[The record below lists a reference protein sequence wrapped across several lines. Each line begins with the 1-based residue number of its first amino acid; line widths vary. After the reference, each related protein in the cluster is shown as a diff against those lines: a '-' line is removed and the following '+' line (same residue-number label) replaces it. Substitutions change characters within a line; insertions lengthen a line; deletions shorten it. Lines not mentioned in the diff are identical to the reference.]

1 MTSIGNKKMSTH
13 VSPPANIITFRLT
26 LTDMTFDH
34 TEWIGQY
41 FRPRQM
47 KYYQTVSQDCIIN
60 LYISGNAENLEEIQ
74 QNLDFSYVRILKMMY
89 STDDMV
95 RLLAGAALAVFAF
108 NSLQNQKDI
117 AEQGGVRFSCF
128 IPFLQSED
136 EFFRCNAAF
145 QVNTPL
151 EGANS

>member
-1 MTSIGNKKMSTH
+1 M
-13 VSPPANIITFRLT
+13 
-26 LTDMTFDH
+26 
-34 TEWIGQY
+34 
-41 FRPRQM
+41 
-47 KYYQTVSQDCIIN
+47 IN
-60 LYISGNAENLEEIQ
+60 LSISGNAENLDEIQ

-89 STDDMV
+89 SSDDMV

-145 QVNTPL
+145 QVATPRDTL
-151 EGANS
+151 LLLVLHML